1 MALTLQTLPRQIVDQ
16 ILDRCYDRQLP
27 AFHPKFFRVYQDFQ
41 DYSHLCRRLRD
52 SALPFL
58 TRRLIF
64 ERYNLAVEG
73 VGKQTL
79 SHEDLKAA
87 KRLPPVIRWKTNMPR
102 VVGRLALGAAV
113 EGVTEVII
121 STYDRYPDPEDVLA
135 ILRQYQFDQYTW
147 PNVTSLCVNFKSD
160 FDVDD
165 READDPAL
173 TPADPTTTANPTAP
187 TTPAPAPAPAASTAD
202 WISNE
207 SFTALSQFLALHM
220 PAVDT
225 LWMDDNRC
233 RRVGQRN
240 AMSTYIADRLDRFR
254 RLNLRFAY
262 MPAFGV
268 KTLPPIITHLTLSVH
283 SAYDYIDIPRIMT
296 PMLVSLTLN
305 AIPLNYLWDRFCHST
320 SVSRSATTNQILN
333 TVEFTELRR
342 LELSFHVPYRS
353 VPSGKSEDD
362 LMWEKYHKN
371 SADSADSLTNT
382 SYKGNPKLK
391 TISVKERTAKY
402 TVLRTDGKRPKFP
415 KLQHLALNMYP
426 GRISDFLLDIPIAQL
441 LTLRISGDLVAF
453 KGVRLTGFTSLQT
466 SNVSYFSDSRF
477 RESAHGNR
485 FLCKAFAQ
493 PPTVRSLSVTTCS
506 KCRLRLPPASAITC
520 TSIRRLCIT
529 AQVSYADLPD
539 LLRRLP
545 ALEYLD
551 LQRALFVDPP
561 PLTHTPEGMARHL
574 LSTDMRPVSTS
585 LIKFVPDV
593 LCRNA
598 TDEVVFYNIF
608 MLIARTPSLRE
619 LKMFSF
625 YSTQFFRELLPL
637 FKIPELFRFIRHL
650 ATLDCNE

>member
-1 MALTLQTLPRQIVDQ
+1 
-16 ILDRCYDRQLP
+16 
-27 AFHPKFFRVYQDFQ
+27 
-41 DYSHLCRRLRD
+41 
-52 SALPFL
+52 
-58 TRRLIF
+58 
-64 ERYNLAVEG
+64 
-73 VGKQTL
+73 
-79 SHEDLKAA
+79 
-87 KRLPPVIRWKTNMPR
+87 MPR

-371 SADSADSLTNT
+371 SADGADSLTNT

-426 GRISDFLLDIPIAQL
+426 
-441 LTLRISGDLVAF
+441 
-453 KGVRLTGFTSLQT
+453 
-466 SNVSYFSDSRF
+466 
-477 RESAHGNR
+477 
-485 FLCKAFAQ
+485 
-493 PPTVRSLSVTTCS
+493 
-506 KCRLRLPPASAITC
+506 
-520 TSIRRLCIT
+520 
-529 AQVSYADLPD
+529 
-539 LLRRLP
+539 
-545 ALEYLD
+545 
-551 LQRALFVDPP
+551 
-561 PLTHTPEGMARHL
+561 
-574 LSTDMRPVSTS
+574 
-585 LIKFVPDV
+585 
-593 LCRNA
+593 
-598 TDEVVFYNIF
+598 
-608 MLIARTPSLRE
+608 
-619 LKMFSF
+619 
-625 YSTQFFRELLPL
+625 
-637 FKIPELFRFIRHL
+637 
-650 ATLDCNE
+650 